1 MRHGQSKA
9 NLKEII
15 ISHPENGLLEKY
27 GLTELGRQQARQ
39 SAASSPLTKDTLI
52 LSSDFSRARQTAEI
66 VREVLG
72 SDVVQL
78 SLSLRERNFG
88 NYEESNH
95 SHYGDVWVGDT
106 RNADHAQNGVE
117 SVNSVL
123 SRSTQLILDIEQR
136 HTDRVILLV
145 SHGDCLQI
153 LETGFEKISAT
164 EHRSL
169 PHLHTA
175 EIRQIILK

>member
-66 VREVLG
+66 VR
-72 SDVVQL
+72 
-78 SLSLRERNFG
+78 
-88 NYEESNH
+88 
-95 SHYGDVWVGDT
+95 
-106 RNADHAQNGVE
+106 
-117 SVNSVL
+117 
-123 SRSTQLILDIEQR
+123 
-136 HTDRVILLV
+136 
-145 SHGDCLQI
+145 
-153 LETGFEKISAT
+153 
-164 EHRSL
+164 
-169 PHLHTA
+169 
-175 EIRQIILK
+175 